1 MSPKE
6 PYDEPTQVTAIDGE
20 VVLDGP
26 DGIGVSMTSDAAEET
41 GRRLKAGAE
50 VARDQLSGP
59 SSCDNPAQPSDE

>member
-26 DGIGVSMTSDAAEET
+26 DGIGVSMTPDAAEET
-41 GRRLKAGAE
+41 SRRLKSGAD
-50 VARDQLSGP
+50 VARDQLSEQT
-59 SSCDNPAQPSDE
+59 SCDNPAQPSDE